1 MALRVFYRCQVER
14 KPRSGFSLLELI
26 AATALVASTIVPA
39 LSLMRDAMAQ
49 SRAMNRRNLLAI
61 YAVQKLEEQSAFAMQ
76 YWTNVTDE
84 DNFAAYGHPE
94 IGFNLSRSDAVSD
107 GGIVGRLARI
117 QVVVFDDVDG
127 DLLPGANE
135 LQVQFRTKVA
145 KLVTY
150 ENESN

>member
-1 MALRVFYRCQVER
+1 MALRIFYRCQAER

-26 AATALVASTIVPA
+26 AATALVALTIVPA

-76 YWTNVTDE
+76 YWTNATDE
-84 DNFAAYGHPE
+84 DNFAAYGHH
-94 IGFNLSRSDAVSD
+94 LSRSDAVAD
-107 GGIVGRLARI
+107 GGIVDRLARI
-117 QVVVFDDVDG
+117 QVIVFDDVDG
-127 DLLPGANE
+127 NLLPGANE